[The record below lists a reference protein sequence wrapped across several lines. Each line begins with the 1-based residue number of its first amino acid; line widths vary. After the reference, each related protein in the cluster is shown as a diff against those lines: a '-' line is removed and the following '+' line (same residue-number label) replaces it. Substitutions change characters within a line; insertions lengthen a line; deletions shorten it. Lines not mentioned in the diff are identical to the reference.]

1 MEAFKDRATNAYDQL
16 DNIFSKKEAWALYTF
31 AAYAET
37 IGWMLLLFGIISKI
51 NQWPLYEWSLGIG
64 GYIHGVIFVFYILIV
79 FFAHRSMKWNIKQFI
94 AAEVLSNVPF
104 GALVF
109 ERYITKKFKRR

>member
-1 MEAFKDRATNAYDQL
+1 MEIIKQKATYAYDQL
-16 DNIFSKKEAWALYTF
+16 DNIFVNKEAWALYKF

-37 IGWMLLLFGIISKI
+37 IGWMLLLFGIVSKV
-51 NQWPLYEWSLGIG
+51 NKWPLYEWSLGIG
-64 GYIHGVIFVFYILIV
+64 GYIHGIIFVFYILIV
-79 FFAHRSMKWNIKQFI
+79 FFAHRSMKWNIKQFV

-109 ERYITKKFKRR
+109 ERYITKKFKR

>member
-1 MEAFKDRATNAYDQL
+1 MEIVKQRAAKAYAQL
-16 DNIFSKKEAWALYTF
+16 DSVFTPKEAWTLYRF

-37 IGWMLLLFGIISKI
+37 IGWTLLLFGIVSKA
-51 NQWPLYEWSLGIG
+51 NKWPLYEWSLGIG
-64 GYIHGVIFVFYILIV
+64 GYIHGVIFVFYVLIV
-79 FFAHRSMKWNIKQFI
+79 FFAHRSMKWNVKQFI

-109 ERYITKKFKRR
+109 ERYIAKKFRR